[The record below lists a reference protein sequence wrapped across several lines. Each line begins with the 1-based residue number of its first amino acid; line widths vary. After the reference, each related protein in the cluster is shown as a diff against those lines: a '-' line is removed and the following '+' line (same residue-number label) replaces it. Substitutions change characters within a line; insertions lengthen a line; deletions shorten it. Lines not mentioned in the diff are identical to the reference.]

1 MRDAPI
7 VNVRLYD
14 KGLAAKYQRTCATL
28 PGEYTLHLEASHTM
42 PLIAINHYAI
52 DSIDISITHH
62 DDDVSLYLSIS
73 LSLSSLGGISHL

>member
-28 PGEYTLHLEASHTM
+28 PGVYTLHLEANHTM

-62 DDDVSLYLSIS
+62 DDDVSIS
-73 LSLSSLGGISHL
+73 LTSLGGISHL